1 MMELAN
7 KKNVKVISLGVA
19 AIFILGLF
27 ALGVTQSGIGGSS
40 SSDLIM
46 ESAIGKV
53 DYQDVMKNA
62 PGTMEVQSSMNSAVE
77 TAQKEFTEKS
87 KDMNDSDK
95 QKLMKQYQEELS
107 AKDKELLAPIN
118 KKVDAAIIAVGK
130 KKGLAVVVDK
140 GAVVYGGLDVTVD
153 VNAELKK

>member
-62 PGTMEVQSSMNSAVE
+62 PGTMVLW
-77 TAQKEFTEKS
+77 AQLKS
-87 KDMNDSDK
+87 FVSCHNYIS
-95 QKLMKQYQEELS
+95 
-107 AKDKELLAPIN
+107 
-118 KKVDAAIIAVGK
+118 
-130 KKGLAVVVDK
+130 
-140 GAVVYGGLDVTVD
+140 
-153 VNAELKK
+153 